1 MKIDLPE
8 LERKLSYGINLTI
21 KESTIL
27 LESMEGFIDD
37 KIELQEQLNTAKNA
51 LTEIAYTRQEIWR
64 GGTLV
69 GFEATEDAKIAY
81 DALAAIGWDGC
92 PVGLVV
98 KNGLTKEELEGSG
111 DE

>member
-37 KIELQEQLNTAKNA
+37 KIELQEQLNTTKKA
-51 LTEIAYTRQEIWR
+51 LTEISKTKDFYRSGRDHWEEFSQ
-64 GGTLV
+64 
-69 GFEATEDAKIAY
+69 DALKAQK
-81 DALAAIGWDGC
+81 ALAAIGWGGC
-92 PVGLVV
+92 PVGAVG
-98 KNGLTKEELEGSG
+98 KNGLTKEEIEGSG

>member
-37 KIELQEQLNTAKNA
+37 KIELQEQLNTAKKA
-51 LTEIAYTRQEIWR
+51 LTEISKTKVPFRNGIFYWEEFSQ
-64 GGTLV
+64 
-69 GFEATEDAKIAY
+69 DALKAQK
-81 DALAAIGWDGC
+81 ALAAIG
-92 PVGLVV
+92 
-98 KNGLTKEELEGSG
+98 NEGSG

>member
-37 KIELQEQLNTAKNA
+37 KIELQEQLNTAKKA
-51 LTEIAYTRQEIWR
+51 LTEIDRSRYGMQFRRDRNPNVARQ
-64 GGTLV
+64 
-69 GFEATEDAKIAY
+69 
-81 DALAAIGWDGC
+81 ALAAIG
-92 PVGLVV
+92 
-98 KNGLTKEELEGSG
+98 G
-111 DE
+111 DDE

>member
-37 KIELQEQLNTAKNA
+37 KIELQEQLNTAKKY
-51 LTEIAYTRQEIWR
+51 IKHVI
-64 GGTLV
+64 
-69 GFEATEDAKIAY
+69 
-81 DALAAIGWDGC
+81 
-92 PVGLVV
+92 
-98 KNGLTKEELEGSG
+98 
-111 DE
+111 

>member
-37 KIELQEQLNTAKNA
+37 KIELQEQLNTVKKA
-51 LTEIAYTRQEIWR
+51 LTEISEVKNLTPFKK
-64 GGTLV
+64 
-69 GFEATEDAKIAY
+69 GFETSKAVSKARDMRNTARQ
-81 DALAAIGWDGC
+81 ALAAIEKGE
-92 PVGLVV
+92 
-98 KNGLTKEELEGSG
+98 NNEI
-111 DE
+111 